1 MKKAGGEHAVKTD
14 ACAVPE
20 AEIIRSEL
28 RSVSDPEKAEFLPR
42 FFKTGP
48 GQYGEGDK
56 FLGVTVPKIRKV
68 AAAHTGAVQTD
79 ILTLLYS
86 EYHEERMA
94 ALTILIAQYKRG
106 NESEKEEI
114 FQLYLAHTNRI
125 NNWDLVDLSAPHIVG
140 AHLFG
145 KRASV
150 LTKLAE
156 SSDLWERRIA
166 ILATHYFIRRGE
178 SRETLRIA
186 KKLLNDSHDLIH
198 KAVGWMLREVG
209 KYCSIE
215 EECVFLDAYA
225 AVMPRTMLR
234 YAIERFPAYLRER
247 YMKIIPQGKLPSNQ
261 SRSRA
266 VQ

>member
-1 MKKAGGEHAVKTD
+1 MKKYNNNVS
-14 ACAVPE
+14 E
-20 AEIIRSEL
+20 AEIIRKEL
-28 RSVSDPEKAEFLPR
+28 LALIDPEKAVILPR

-56 FLGVTVPKIRKV
+56 FHGVVVPKIRKV
-68 AAAHTGAVQTD
+68 AMTHSSASTED
-79 ILTLLYS
+79 ILTLLHS
-86 EYHEERMA
+86 EYHEERLT
-94 ALTILIAQYKRG
+94 ALIILIEQYKQGDDSR
-106 NESEKEEI
+106 KEDI
-114 FQLYLAHTNRI
+114 FRLYLAQTNRI

-145 KRASV
+145 KRYSI

-156 SSDLWERRIA
+156 SPDLWERRIS

-186 KKLLNDSHDLIH
+186 KKLLNDHHDLIH

-209 KYCSIE
+209 KHCSPE
-215 EECVFLDAYA
+215 AEQAFLDAHA

-234 YAIERFPAYLRER
+234 YAIERFPENLRAYYLKKKR
-247 YMKIIPQGKLPSNQ
+247 
-261 SRSRA
+261 
-266 VQ
+266 

>member
-1 MKKAGGEHAVKTD
+1 MLDVKKINEARNGHASKTD
-14 ACAVPE
+14 EKEGAVSE
-20 AEIIRSEL
+20 AETIHAEL
-28 RSVSDPEKAEFLPR
+28 RALIDPEKAVILPR

-56 FLGVTVPKIRKV
+56 FHGVVVPKIRKV
-68 AAAHTGAVQTD
+68 ATAHACASQAD

-86 EYHEERMA
+86 EYHEERMT
-94 ALTILIAQYKRG
+94 ALLILIAQYQREDDAG
-106 NESEKEEI
+106 KEDI
-114 FQLYLAHTNRI
+114 FRLYLAHTNRI

-145 KRASV
+145 KPATV

-156 SSDLWERRIA
+156 SPDLWERRIS

-209 KYCSIE
+209 KYCPFD
-215 EECVFLDAYA
+215 EECAFLDAHA

-234 YAIERFPAYLRER
+234 YAVERFPEDLRRR
-247 YMKIIPQGKLPSNQ
+247 YMKM
-261 SRSRA
+261 
-266 VQ
+266 